1 MKAKTELP
9 EWCLI
14 LKELEEEAKRESTA
28 PPVRGKIEG
37 GDHAPSEAERD
48 FFVRGDA

>member
-14 LKELEEEAKRESTA
+14 LKELEEEAKRECT
-28 PPVRGKIEG
+28 
-37 GDHAPSEAERD
+37 APSEAKRD
-48 FFVRGDA
+48 FSFRGDA